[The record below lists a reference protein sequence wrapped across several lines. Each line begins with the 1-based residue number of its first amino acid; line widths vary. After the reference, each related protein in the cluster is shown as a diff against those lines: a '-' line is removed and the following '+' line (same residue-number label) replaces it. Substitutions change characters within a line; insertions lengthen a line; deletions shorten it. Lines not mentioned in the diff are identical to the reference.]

1 MARCL
6 AAVVI
11 AVMGAAGVP
20 AGADPV
26 PVPSVVAAG
35 PGGFAAGFATPV
47 VVSLQGQGLTFLN
60 VDLADHD
67 VVSRATTLKRVK
79 VGKRWK
85 TVRVPLFR
93 SAQIG
98 TGATADVVGV
108 RSLRPATYA
117 FVCSIHAATMT
128 GQLQVQP
135 AP

>member
-1 MARCL
+1 MTRY
-6 AAVVI
+6 VVI
-11 AVMGAAGVP
+11 AVAAVVGAACVP
-20 AGADPV
+20 AGAAPA
-26 PVPSVVAAG
+26 PVPSVAAAG
-35 PGGFAAGFATPV
+35 PGAFAAGFATPV
-47 VVSLQGQGLTFLN
+47 VVSLQGQGLTLVN
-60 VDLADHD
+60 LDLADHD
-67 VVSRATTLKRVK
+67 VVSRATTVRRVK

-93 SAQIG
+93 SAQVG

-117 FVCSIHAATMT
+117 FVCSIHPATMT